1 MQGYGVDIQGENTMA
16 SPVTR
21 TLLRTL
27 RHLEKEIAEKAAGKS
42 TTRQPKSRQGKKALV
57 CHAEPALAW
66 QLKKLALDR
75 DVTVQALLVESLG
88 DLFEKYHL
96 PRCP

>member
-1 MQGYGVDIQGENTMA
+1 MT

-27 RHLEKEIAEKAAGKS
+27 RHLEKEIEEKTNK
-42 TTRQPKSRQGKKALV
+42 RRPKSRQGKKAVV
-57 CHAEPALAW
+57 CHADPAVAW

-75 DVTVQALLVESLG
+75 STTVQAVLEESLA

-96 PRCP
+96 PRTP